1 MLNHMKRRMEE
12 DGTLSK
18 ARKPDSTDEA
28 HLQPDAATSRA
39 DSKHGFE
46 DFDLAPRKEQL
57 AIDVRPSL
65 KHNEKIK
72 EGALDV
78 GLTGY
83 APRRASMGTGVITVK
98 SLHVPACHKLAAFLS
113 DPKNRSPEGYL
124 MIKQKPFPGYDQYNR
139 VHGMFD
145 SMLQAVQT
153 TQVQG
158 KESIAFALTG
168 LPPLGELFVMVLQQ
182 LRVPV
187 HTLRNMS
194 PAERQTAFHTSFFPL
209 CRAIHFLRQDRHA
222 NALFK
227 WHDDLKDLKGLRP
240 AVSEQMV
247 TAIVQLNDGDTAM
260 RLYDFEPHKFS
271 QAGNCV
277 LFNGAAVHESVPL
290 KDPGDRVVFKVAF
303 FLDAP
308 HTSVKPRNLKRT

>member
-1 MLNHMKRRMEE
+1 MRSHEM
-12 DGTLSK
+12 
-18 ARKPDSTDEA
+18 
-28 HLQPDAATSRA
+28 
-39 DSKHGFE
+39 
-46 DFDLAPRKEQL
+46 
-57 AIDVRPSL
+57 
-65 KHNEKIK
+65 
-72 EGALDV
+72 
-78 GLTGY
+78 
-83 APRRASMGTGVITVK
+83 
-98 SLHVPACHKLAAFLS
+98 FL
-113 DPKNRSPEGYL
+113 
-124 MIKQKPFPGYDQYNR
+124 
-139 VHGMFD
+139 
-145 SMLQAVQT
+145 
-153 TQVQG
+153 
-158 KESIAFALTG
+158 
-168 LPPLGELFVMVLQQ
+168 MVLQE

-290 KDPGDRVVFKVAF
+290 KDPGDRVNDTFAAKDPGDRANDTFAAKDPGDRAEVIVA
-303 FLDAP
+303 
-308 HTSVKPRNLKRT
+308 